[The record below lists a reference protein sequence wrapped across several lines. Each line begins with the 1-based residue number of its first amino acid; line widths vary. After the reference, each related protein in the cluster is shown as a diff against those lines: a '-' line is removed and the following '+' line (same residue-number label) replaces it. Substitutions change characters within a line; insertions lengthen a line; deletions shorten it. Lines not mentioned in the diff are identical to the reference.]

1 MSSFKPRYYQTDCVD
16 AFIRD
21 AKRYPNKNLLG
32 ALPTGVGKSC
42 IIAMVAKE
50 VADRGGRV
58 LVLHRSRELVAQ
70 NNAKFCEIDPKGLQ
84 RCGVY
89 SAGLGIRQTGE
100 QVTFA
105 GVQSVYKRAEEFGRI
120 DLVFCDEAHQIPFDE
135 NSQYQQLIR
144 GLRQINPDCK
154 FMGVTA
160 TPYRTNGVIHG
171 SKRSLFDRM
180 SYVAPLSRMFE
191 DGYLT
196 KPVTL
201 PTKSVDL
208 SGVKVTA
215 GEFNKAEQQSKFLS
229 YWAQEQKTRE
239 ILATANEHG
248 RKSIA
253 VFCSGVAHAELV
265 THELKS
271 LGEDAA
277 VITGETLPLIRATQL
292 ERFKSGDLRWIVN
305 VDCLTT
311 GWDAPRCDAVV
322 VARGTQSAGLFAQI
336 VGRGT
341 RLFEGKK
348 ECHIIDFGGNIE
360 RFGPIDSDTYGEGFI
375 KDPSDGTG
383 QPPTRCCPKC
393 FAIFAAGKRVCPE
406 CGLNLPEKEKTM
418 IATKAE
424 ITVKTTRRTV
434 VHESYKEW
442 TPKDENKLPTLRV
455 QYKLATDDDNLL
467 QGGMK
472 RWASEWL
479 CINHKGYAREKFCS
493 WWKERSHTHPPET
506 IGEAMEIISAG
517 GLAKTLEIDIR
528 PDGKFDRIVKH
539 YVGEKPAKDDIEE
552 LPF

>member
-1 MSSFKPRYYQTDCVD
+1 MKFRWYQQECID
-16 AFIRD
+16 AMIND
-21 AKRYPNKNLLG
+21 AKQYPKANLLS
-32 ALPTGVGKSC
+32 ALPTGTGKSVV
-42 IIAMVAKE
+42 IAGICKA
-50 VADRGGRV
+50 VADMGGRV
-58 LVLHRSRELVAQ
+58 LVLHRTKELVSQ
-70 NNAKFCEIDPKGLQ
+70 NCERFTQVDPKGLE

-89 SAGLGIRQTGE
+89 SAGIGIRQTDQ

-105 GVQSVYKRAEEFGRI
+105 GVQSVYKRAAEFGKL
-120 DLVFCDEAHQIPFDE
+120 DLIFVDEAHEIPFNDE
-135 NSQYQQLIR
+135 SQYQTLIR
-144 GLRQINPDCK
+144 GVREINPRCK

-160 TPYRTNGVIHG
+160 TPFRTNGVIHG
-171 SKRSLFDRM
+171 SKRALFDRM
-180 SYVAPLSRMFE
+180 SYTAPLSRMFD

-229 YWAQEQKTRE
+229 YWATEQKTRE

-292 ERFKSGDLRWIVN
+292 DRFKTGNLRWIVN

-311 GWDAPRCDAVV
+311 GWDAPRCDAIVI
-322 VARGTQSAGLFAQI
+322 ARGTQSAGLFAQI

-360 RFGPIDSDTYGEGFI
+360 RFGPIDSETYGEGFI
-375 KDPSDGTG
+375 KSPSDGTG
-383 QPPTRCCPKC
+383 EAPKRVCPKC
-393 FAIFAAGKRVCPE
+393 YEIFAAGKRVCPN
-406 CGLNLPEKEKTM
+406 CGITLPEKEKVM
-418 IATKAE
+418 VSTKAS
-424 ITVKTTRRTV
+424 ITVKTHRRIV
-434 VHESYKEW
+434 VHESFKEW
-442 TPKDENKLPTLRV
+442 KPKDEGKLPTLRV
-455 QYKLATDDDNLL
+455 QYKLKTDDKNLL
-467 QGGMK
+467 QGGQK

-479 CINHKGYAREKFCS
+479 CVNHKGYAREKFEQ
-493 WWKERSHTHPPET
+493 WWKQRSETHPPAT
-506 IGEAMEIISAG
+506 IGECMAIIEAG
-517 GLAKTLEIDIR
+517 GLAKTLEIDTR
-528 PDGKFDRIVKH
+528 QDGKFDRIVKH
-539 YVGEKPAKDDIEE
+539 IVAEKPREEDMEE

>member
-1 MSSFKPRYYQTDCVD
+1 MKLRYYQQDCID
-16 AFIRD
+16 AFLED
-21 AKRYPNKNLLG
+21 ARKYPTKNLLA
-32 ALPTGVGKSC
+32 ALPTGVGKSV
-42 IIAMVAKE
+42 IIAGICKA

-58 LVLHRSRELVAQ
+58 LVLHRSKELVVQ
-70 NNAKFCEIDPKGLQ
+70 NNERYCQVDPEGLS

-105 GVQSVYKRAEEFGRI
+105 GVQSVCKRAEEFGKI
-120 DLVFCDEAHQIPFDE
+120 DLVFCDECHQIPFDE

-144 GLRQINPDCK
+144 GVREINPACK

-215 GEFNKAEQQSKFLS
+215 GEFNQGEQQSKFLS
-229 YWAQEQKTRE
+229 YWATEQKTRE
-239 ILATANEHG
+239 IVQTANDKD

-265 THELKS
+265 HHELQAM
-271 LGEDAA
+271 GEQSA

-292 ERFKSGDLRWIVN
+292 DRFQSGNLRWIVN

-311 GWDAPRCDAVV
+311 GWDAPRCDAIVI
-322 VARGTQSAGLFAQI
+322 ARGTQSAGLFAQI

-383 QPPTRCCPKC
+383 DPPTRCCPKC

-406 CGLNLPEKEKTM
+406 CGLNLPEKEKVM
-418 IATKAE
+418 ISTKAE
-424 ITVKTTRRTV
+424 ITVKTQRRVV
-434 VHESYKEW
+434 VHESFKEW
-442 TPKDENKLPTLRV
+442 IPKDENKLPTLRV
-455 QYKLATDDDNLL
+455 QYKLKTDDDNLI
-467 QGGMK
+467 QGGVK

-479 CINHKGYAREKFCS
+479 CVNHKGYAREKFCT
-493 WWKERSHTHPPET
+493 WWKARSNTQPPET
-506 IGEAMEIISAG
+506 ICEAMEIIKAG

-528 PDGKFDRIVKH
+528 PDVKFDRIVNH
-539 YVGEKPAKDDIEE
+539 HVGDIPSDYDMDE